1 MSLTSRGLSK
11 PKLSSRFEKRLNWHG
26 IAGQRNRSI
35 EKGHPSNRESAWVS
49 CNVLSFY
56 EIFRNKYKD
65 RQRATIDLIVGELD
79 SAVEDLELGEVT
91 NCRIVSPEQIYSER

>member
-56 EIFRNKYKD
+56 EVSAAALKFFENGPSGFLEFCC
-65 RQRATIDLIVGELD
+65 DLDPEEEDYSRIERVLGQEL
-79 SAVEDLELGEVT
+79 
-91 NCRIVSPEQIYSER
+91 RKR